1 MRNATFYRSFYL
13 DSFYFVS
20 TWLTSCQPKPEKH
33 RKIQPNTAKNPLAR
47 ALLVRKRE
55 R

>member
-33 RKIQPNTAKNPLAR
+33 GKNQQNPAKNPLAR